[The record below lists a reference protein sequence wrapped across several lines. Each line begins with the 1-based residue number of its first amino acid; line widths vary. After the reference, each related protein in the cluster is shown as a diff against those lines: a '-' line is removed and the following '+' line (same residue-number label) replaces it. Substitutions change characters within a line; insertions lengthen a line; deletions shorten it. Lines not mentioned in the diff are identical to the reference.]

1 MRRALYLPVAGFCL
15 ATSFYGAATAVGAT
29 VTFRVTVPAWTP
41 EDATVYIAGN
51 FQGWN
56 PGSPAH
62 ALTEL
67 PDGRWEITLSLP
79 DSVQIQYKFTRGS
92 WGTVE
97 KGPNGEEIANRT
109 HTPLGVQTLNLVVA
123 NWADPQPTI
132 VGHVESFT
140 YAPFLAGR
148 RCWVYLPPGYFE
160 STKSYPVLYMHDG
173 QNLFDQNTS
182 FAGEWKV
189 DETCE
194 MLIGNGEIEPI
205 IVVGIENNAARCTE
219 YTPWPAIPA
228 GNPCAGGGANTYLQ
242 AIRDVLIPE
251 VNNRYRTR
259 TGPANTYMAGSS
271 LGGLVTVYAGYA
283 YGNVWGRI
291 AGVSPSYWWANQA
304 MLNYAAANPP
314 PATLTHFYQDMGTS
328 ESGISNLRAMR
339 DIAIGQGFVLGDDL
353 LSIEASGHS
362 HNEFYW
368 ALRLPD
374 TLRFL
379 INAPTPP
386 GDMNCDGSVDVDNDL
401 PLFVDALLDP
411 TGYTPPMGCGIEQA
425 DLNDDQAY
433 DGLDIAGF
441 VGAVLP

>member
-1 MRRALYLPVAGFCL
+1 MPRSSRIPVVAVCL
-15 ATSFYGAATAVGAT
+15 VTWSLSAASAFAAT

-41 EDATVYIAGN
+41 ENDTVYIAGN

-56 PGSPAH
+56 PGSPTH
-62 ALTEL
+62 ALIEL
-67 PDGRWEITLSLP
+67 PDGRWEITLNLT
-79 DSVQIQYKFTRGS
+79 DNVQIQYKFTRGS
-92 WGTVE
+92 WTTVE

-109 HTPLGVQTLNLVVA
+109 HTPQGVQTLNLTVA

-140 YAPFLAGR
+140 YAPFLGGR
-148 RCWVYLPPGYFE
+148 RCWVYLPPDYSE

-205 IVVGIENNAARCTE
+205 IVVGIENGPGRCTE
-219 YTPWPAIPA
+219 YTPWPAIPP
-228 GNPCAGGGANTYLQ
+228 GSPCAGGGGNAYLQ
-242 AIRDVLIPE
+242 AIRDILIPE

-271 LGGLVTVYAGYA
+271 LGGLITVYAGYA

-291 AGVSPSYWWANQA
+291 AGFSLSYSLANQP
-304 MLNYAAANPP
+304 MLNYASSSPP

-353 LSIEASGHS
+353 LSIEAAGHT

-379 INAPTPP
+379 INPPVAP
-386 GDMNCDGSVDVDNDL
+386 GDMNCDGNIDVANDL

-411 TGYTPPMGCGIEQA
+411 IGYTAPNGCDIDRA
-425 DLNDDQAY
+425 DMNDDQAY
-433 DGLDIAGF
+433 DGQDITGF
-441 VGAVLP
+441 IDAVTP